1 MKEIIYLDSC
11 YPDYFQGFSGE
22 TIIAF
27 HWRGQK
33 TKDVIEDLIKNA
45 LNESHDEAVFDAIE
59 NFKKENA
66 EHLEKLFLNEKLITF
81 DNDGNTEIIH
91 YFGIKEL

>member
-1 MKEIIYLDSC
+1 MKTLIYLDSC

-27 HWRGQK
+27 CWKGQ
-33 TKDVIEDLIKNA
+33 TIKDVLENLIHNA
-45 LNESHDEAVFDAIE
+45 ANEGRDESVFEAIE

-81 DNDGNTEIIH
+81 DNDDNTEIIH
-91 YFGIKEL
+91 YFGVKE

>member
-1 MKEIIYLDSC
+1 MKTLIYLDSC

-27 HWRGQK
+27 CWKGQ
-33 TKDVIEDLIKNA
+33 TIEEVLEDLKHNA
-45 LNESHDEAVFDAIE
+45 LNECRDGLVFQAIE

-66 EHLEKLFLNEKLITF
+66 DILNKQFLNEKLIEF
-81 DNDGNTEIIH
+81 DKDGSSDIIH
-91 YFGIKEL
+91 YFGVKVG